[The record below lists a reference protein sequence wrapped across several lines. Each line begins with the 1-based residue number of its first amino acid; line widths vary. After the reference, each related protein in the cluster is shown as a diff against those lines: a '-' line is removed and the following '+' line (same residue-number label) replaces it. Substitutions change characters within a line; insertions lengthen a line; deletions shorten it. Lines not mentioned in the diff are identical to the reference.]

1 MTAPLVRILLR
12 YLSGLLVMKGLIS
25 TGMGTELATDPDLMA
40 ILELVFG
47 SAFAVAAEWWYVLA
61 KRWGWSK

>member
-1 MTAPLVRILLR
+1 MTAPIVRILLR

-25 TGMGTELATDPDLMA
+25 TNMGTDLATDPDLMA

-47 SAFAVAAEWWYVLA
+47 VGFATVAEWWYVLA
-61 KRWGWSK
+61 KKWGWSK